1 MSDKFIIRVVRRT
14 SSSRV
19 LHPARKN
26 EDREHHLGPGPE
38 HDAPPTHDPK
48 AEQPFRGDVSDRK
61 RPVVRLVFVPPEP
74 EDGRDGQWVFRQR
87 GRLGTGIDFSAEN
100 DESA

>member
-14 SSSRV
+14 SSSRLV
-19 LHPARKN
+19 HPARQN

-38 HDAPPTHDPK
+38 HDAPPTHDPE

-61 RPVVRLVFVPPEP
+61 RPIVRLVFVPPEP
-74 EDGRDGQWVFRQR
+74 EDGRDGQRVFRKR